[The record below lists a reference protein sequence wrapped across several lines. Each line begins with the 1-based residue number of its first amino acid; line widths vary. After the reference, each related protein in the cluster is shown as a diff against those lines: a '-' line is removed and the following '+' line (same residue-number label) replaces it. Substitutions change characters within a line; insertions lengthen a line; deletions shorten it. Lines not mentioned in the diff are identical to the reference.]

1 MPSGAQDRT
10 GLGDDMDCGWIRQH
24 VERILDGGYS
34 PEVRGQL
41 AEHLR
46 VCSDCGQVLRAAEEE
61 ERVLQAALPPTD
73 APRDLTPEIMASL
86 PRARRQSRGPG
97 RIALLFRLALPV
109 AGVAATVAIA
119 FALRFW
125 AGRGEGG
132 DPPAVA
138 QHRETG
144 SPHGAVAQG
153 DVPVVATL
161 RVPSGTV
168 KLLSDGGGSRSAEAG
183 MALRVDAVLR
193 TTADSSAE
201 LDFGGKVRV
210 RLDSDSRARVT
221 SSSGILLVSGRLFVW
236 VEEKGTRF
244 SVATPQA
251 EAEVRGTEFCV
262 DSRTEGRTVLT
273 VVEGVVVFRNE
284 HGTVEVQA
292 GLQSHAEAGTGP
304 VTGRPV
310 DVSGIVAW
318 VGSTGKEP
326 GRGIDVRLWVRL
338 DEVDGSRVSGT
349 PPTFVVE
356 LDYPESAYAPLW
368 VSCEITDT
376 EGRAV
381 SERSV
386 QASSTSDRYRVR
398 KMVFAELGPGR
409 YRAGFRIVGRD
420 EESAKRLEFEVR

>member
-1 MPSGAQDRT
+1 MALLPSGAQDRT

-24 VERILDGGYS
+24 VERILDGELS
-34 PEVRGQL
+34 SEVGAQL

-61 ERVLQAALPPTD
+61 ERVLQGALPPTD

-86 PRARRQSRGPG
+86 PRARRRSRGPE
-97 RIALLFRLALPV
+97 RIALLSRLALPV
-109 AGVAATVAIA
+109 AGVAATVAIV

-125 AGRGEGG
+125 AGRSEGG
-132 DPPAVA
+132 SLAA
-138 QHRETG
+138 
-144 SPHGAVAQG
+144 
-153 DVPVVATL
+153 VVATL
-161 RVPSGTV
+161 RVSSGTV
-168 KLLSDGGGSRSAEAG
+168 ELLSDRGGARPAETG
-183 MALRVDAVLR
+183 MDVRVDAVLR

-221 SSSGILLVSGRLFVW
+221 SSSGVLLVSGRLFVW

-292 GLQSHAEAGTGP
+292 GVQSHAEASTGP

-310 DVSGIVAW
+310 DVSSIVAW

-326 GRGIDVRLWVRL
+326 DRGIDVRLWVRL
-338 DEVDGSRVSGT
+338 DEGDGSRVSGA
-349 PPTFVVE
+349 PQTFVVE
-356 LDYPESAYAPLW
+356 IDYPDSAYVPLW
-368 VSCEITDT
+368 VSGEITDT
-376 EGRAV
+376 EGRVV

-386 QASSTSDRYRVR
+386 QASTTSERYRVR

-420 EESAKRLEFEVR
+420 EESAKTLEFEVR